1 MSIYLNAALMLAATL
16 GAILLLARLL
26 QSLRAG
32 HGLRGLTRSQ
42 APLAAR
48 RIGIEETCPVDPKR
62 RLLLVRCDGQRI
74 LILTGGPTD
83 LVVATLPP
91 VIPGSPNSPNFPV
104 PDVPGVAA

>member
-1 MSIYLNAALMLAATL
+1 MSIYLNAALMLGATL

-48 RIGIEETCPVDPKR
+48 RISIEETCPVDAKR
-62 RLLLVRCDGQRI
+62 RLLLVRCEEQRI

-91 VIPGSPNSPNFPV
+91 IASVSTGSPVRGV
-104 PDVPGVAA
+104 PA